1 MNEPTK
7 IPIHIEASLVPRVA
21 SELNNLIQIIS
32 GTHRVLEDIWQG
44 TEVSEKYFA
53 ILRVSIG
60 RAQQITAQLA
70 AKAGGANGKVGP
82 APEPEKITAAV
93 LPPPP
98 PPPKHTILVVD
109 DEQMVLS
116 LLGQVLTEGGYQ
128 PVCVQSGFECLDLLR
143 RNPTGYDLVLLD
155 LAMPL
160 MDGEETFEQLR
171 RISATVKVVL
181 TTGFCQKERLERMIS
196 AGLNGYLGKPF
207 RNEELLLMIA
217 SIIERAKKEP
227 SNSSSEAIAF
237 GAMSHV

>member
-1 MNEPTK
+1 MNEPSKNPVHAGTGF
-7 IPIHIEASLVPRVA
+7 VPRVA

-32 GTHRVLEDIWQG
+32 GTHNVLENISDD
-44 TEVSEKYFA
+44 TEVSKKYFA

-60 RAQQITAQLA
+60 RAQQITAQLVA
-70 AKAGGANGKVGP
+70 QAGGANAKIGP
-82 APEPEKITAAV
+82 APEPQKISPAI

-116 LLGQVLTEGGYQ
+116 LLGGVLAEAGYE

-143 RNPTGYDLVLLD
+143 RNPTGYDLILLD

-171 RISATVKVVL
+171 RISAAAKVVL
-181 TTGFCQKERLERMIS
+181 TTGFCEKERLERMIS
-196 AGLNGYLGKPF
+196 AGLSGYLGKPF
-207 RNEELLLMIA
+207 RNEELLLLVA

-227 SNSSSEAIAF
+227 SNSSSEDIAL
-237 GAMSHV
+237 GAMAHV

>member
-7 IPIHIEASLVPRVA
+7 NPVRAGANLVPRVA

-32 GTHRVLEDIWQG
+32 GTHSVLENISDE
-44 TEVSEKYFA
+44 TEVSKKYFA

-60 RAQQITAQLA
+60 RAQQITAQLVA
-70 AKAGGANGKVGP
+70 QAGGANGRVGP
-82 APEPEKITAAV
+82 VPEPQKISGTV

-116 LLGQVLTEGGYQ
+116 LLGGVLAVAGYE

-143 RNPTGYDLVLLD
+143 RDPGGYDLILLD

-160 MDGEETFEQLR
+160 MDGEETFDQLR
-171 RISATVKVVL
+171 RISAAAKVVL
-181 TTGFCQKERLERMIS
+181 TTGFCEKERLERMVS
-196 AGLNGYLGKPF
+196 AGLSGYLGKPF
-207 RNEELLLMIA
+207 RNEELLLLVA
-217 SIIERAKKEP
+217 SIIERAKKES
-227 SNSSSEAIAF
+227 SNSSGEVSAL
-237 GAMSHV
+237 GAVTHA